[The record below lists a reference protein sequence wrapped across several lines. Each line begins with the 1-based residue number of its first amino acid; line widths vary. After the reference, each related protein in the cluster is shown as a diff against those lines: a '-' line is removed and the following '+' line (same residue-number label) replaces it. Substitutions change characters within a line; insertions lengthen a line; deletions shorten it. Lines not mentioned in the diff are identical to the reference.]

1 MKVCEYLSVRR
12 AFGLVRQSTPASGRV
27 TFDELGIMC
36 HLANVG
42 KPLRTSEIA
51 EHQGVLR
58 PTMTHRAGHLSELG
72 LIERRMGRTDRR
84 SVCCSLTDA
93 GVSEVRRI
101 VTGVCRNIT
110 AGMPLCR
117 CTPRR
122 MSLIIDEC
130 ARATVSS
137 ADMVLMALADTAD
150 NERPYGKRARLLPW
164 PFAADGIHGRLFP
177 REGRPR
183 RSLRAG
189 CARHRRRVP
198 RGRGQAAREAG

>member
-72 LIERRMGRTDRR
+72 LIERRMGR
-84 SVCCSLTDA
+84 SDA
-93 GVSEVRRI
+93 G
-101 VTGVCRNIT
+101 
-110 AGMPLCR
+110 A
-117 CTPRR
+117 
-122 MSLIIDEC
+122 
-130 ARATVSS
+130 S
-137 ADMVLMALADTAD
+137 AA
-150 NERPYGKRARLLPW
+150 P
-164 PFAADGIHGRLFP
+164 
-177 REGRPR
+177 
-183 RSLRAG
+183 
-189 CARHRRRVP
+189 
-198 RGRGQAAREAG
+198 

>member
-72 LIERRMGRTDRR
+72 LIERRMGRSDRR

-117 CTPRR
+117 CTPPQDVAHHRR
-122 MSLIIDEC
+122 
-130 ARATVSS
+130 V
-137 ADMVLMALADTAD
+137 
-150 NERPYGKRARLLPW
+150 
-164 PFAADGIHGRLFP
+164 
-177 REGRPR
+177 REGHRV
-183 RSLRAG
+183 L
-189 CARHRRRVP
+189 CRHGAHGPCRH
-198 RGRGQAAREAG
+198 G